1 MLLEVKEMVEIYLKI
16 GKGYSE
22 WQIES
27 DDWGIPWC
35 CLNLPPNNIGR
46 CSFLIDLSDINGE
59 ERFDMKFIAS

>member
-27 DDWGIPWC
+27 DDWGIP
-35 CLNLPPNNIGR
+35 
-46 CSFLIDLSDINGE
+46 
-59 ERFDMKFIAS
+59 